1 MGLGLRPSITTQM
14 GPGLQPQAGLGLQP
28 KWARGCHPDGPGSA
42 TQMGRRG
49 QPMWV
54 WDCSLH
60 GSGMLIILIS
70 KRKFTGCNGRMQP
83 CCTPLLWKRGERLI
97 RFN

>member
-1 MGLGLRPSITTQM
+1 
-14 GPGLQPQAGLGLQP
+14 
-28 KWARGCHPDGPGSA
+28 
-42 TQMGRRG
+42 
-49 QPMWV
+49 MWV

-70 KRKFTGCNGRMQP
+70 KRKFTGCKGRMQP